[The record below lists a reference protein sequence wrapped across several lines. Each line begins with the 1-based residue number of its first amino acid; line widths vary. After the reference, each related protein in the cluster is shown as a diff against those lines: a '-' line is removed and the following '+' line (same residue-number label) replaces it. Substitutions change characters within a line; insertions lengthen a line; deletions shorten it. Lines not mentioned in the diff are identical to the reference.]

1 MMRVKKYYKSISPS
15 TLMTHEG
22 AKRAFIDWGHRRN
35 YGRRTMR
42 KFCSEMEGKK
52 VSLREAKDRFVTTLL
67 GGSAGFSYGN

>member
-35 YGRRTMR
+35 YDR
-42 KFCSEMEGKK
+42 KMMSRLCSEMEGRK
-52 VSLREAKDRFVTTLL
+52 VSLRVAKATVMLRRCGELAF
-67 GGSAGFSYGN
+67 SA